1 MTYRDTAY
9 LKTQHVFFIIFT
21 INLHNCDEVMFDK
34 ITLLTLRCEDWSDH
48 VINLFSIIRQ
58 GVLIKSETLI
68 LSKNKIVSDSF

>member
-1 MTYRDTAY
+1 MF
-9 LKTQHVFFIIFT
+9 FFIIFT